1 MYDFEELNTTGP
13 TTMSVAPKDIF
24 VGSYPPIT
32 PPGEMGDFF
41 VNTYYLQSDRKSE
54 LAGPVPVRQTDLKK

>member
-1 MYDFEELNTTGP
+1 MYADFDDVETKGP
-13 TTMSVAPKDIF
+13 MSVAPKDIF

-54 LAGPVPVRQTDLKK
+54 LAGPVPVRQADLKN